1 MNNILFERERETE
14 INALKLILILLISM
28 MMAIPII
35 QHVQSE
41 YSSTPVESYSYYN
54 EMVKFIGQNVFIG
67 FGYNI
72 YPVSWTLLK
81 ENYVSPKNGVV
92 NPFTAQINT
101 SSPLIKQTFSHYYV
115 KRISTGQQNSAIMV
129 EWNSNIRIA
138 EIFTFLN
145 NSIDASI
152 SIKNIGVSSLYMSVF
167 SISTNHHAHAS
178 VNGLSPEAVNST
190 NGNIIIPGND
200 NQVFIGHVSINWG
213 SESSIFSIGAIQ
225 NSGGRDI
232 LTLPFNVGVLSPNET
247 YTIDP
252 IIRSGPISPIVRIP
266 SPPPPA
272 TSHVVFTEN
281 GLPSGAGW
289 SVVYGGQIHTSSST
303 TLTLSSSAG
312 TNSFSVGAVSGQGQI
327 AEYKPSPASGSVV
340 VPSYSTSYVSI
351 SYTAIK
357 AVTYVVTFTESGLPS
372 GTEWTV
378 TINGETHSSS
388 SSSISFNLYNGT
400 HSYSIS
406 TPYGYST
413 GQSSGSIDVN
423 GAAKNIEV
431 NFHAL
436 YPVQLTDLNI
446 TYCEIGASIVGQH
459 DYSSLS
465 YLIQKHT
472 TTQSGASSWG
482 IVCGGIY
489 NFTVAVNYHNS
500 SGPGVYYIPY
510 NVGGYTVNVPVYYGD
525 MQIWALNSVSGLRQ
539 LIAYKAVPKGNGTFT
554 YTFQITPG
562 VYGGFYVCLNNKT
575 SNSEVNQVGQFDVK
589 TTFMNEPPCLP
600 PNANSIARYLFY
612 ECGIAAASSSEV
624 YNSTGSMIGYLTE
637 SVQGLN
643 INYTK
648 GQTRCINYDFGFYSP
663 QNNGLNGH
671 RKYGIFSY
679 NQAMVFNGNQDPT
692 TYSSHCPYIVN
703 NYGGTATQGDSNGA
717 ATNVSEALYLGIT
730 AALSID
736 PYTAVVGVALAAMY
750 PFVFNEFNSPLYQSK
765 PNNFYCNQTAVCK
778 QIWLSTSDCI
788 ETGPSVLPFF
798 KVISTSNDNVSLI
811 QDAKVYSF
819 LKGQPSSFLSWMT
832 DLNFFT
838 YTVNTRIVPVD
849 LTPPIGVCQYDLVN
863 YTSSWSGGPTGYT
876 GPSYS
881 VAVSEP
887 IYMGQVG

>member
-1 MNNILFERERETE
+1 MNNILFERERETK
-14 INALKLILILLISM
+14 IKALKLILILLISI
-28 MMAIPII
+28 MMAIPLV
-35 QHVQSE
+35 QHLQNE
-41 YSSTPVESYSYYN
+41 YASTPVESYSYYN
-54 EMVKFIGQNVFIG
+54 EMVRFVGQNAFIG

-72 YPVSWTLLK
+72 YPVSWTLLR
-81 ENYVSPKNGVV
+81 ENQIPSKNGVV
-92 NPFTAQINT
+92 NPFTAPLNT
-101 SSPLIKQTFSHYYV
+101 SAPLIKQTFTHYYV
-115 KRISTGQQNSAIMV
+115 KRISTGLQNSAIMV
-129 EWNSNIRIA
+129 EWNSNLRIA

-152 SIKNIGVSSLYMSVF
+152 SIKNIGVSSVYMSAF
-167 SISTNHHAHAS
+167 SISTRHHVHAS
-178 VNGLSPEAVNST
+178 VNGLSPESVNSS
-190 NGNIIIPGND
+190 NGNILIPGND
-200 NQVFIGHVSINWG
+200 NQVFIGHISINWG
-213 SESSIFSIGAIQ
+213 SESSIFNIGAIQ
-225 NSGGRDI
+225 NSGAGDI
-232 LTLPFNVGVLSPNET
+232 LTLPFNIGVLSPNET

-252 IIRSGPISPIVRIP
+252 IIRSGPVSPIVRIP

-281 GLPSGAGW
+281 GLPSGDKW
-289 SVVYGGQIHTSSST
+289 SVAYDGKFYSSSSA
-303 TLTLSSSAG
+303 TLTISSSAG
-312 TNSFSVGAVSGQGQI
+312 TNGFSVGTVSGQGQI
-327 AEYKPSPASGSVV
+327 AEYKPSPATGSVGV
-340 VPSYSTSYVSI
+340 SSYSTSYVSVN
-351 SYTAIK
+351 YRAIK
-357 AVTYVVTFTESGLPS
+357 AETYTQTFTESGLPA

-378 TINGETHSSS
+378 AINGQTYSSS

-406 TPYGYST
+406 SPYGYST
-413 GQSSGSIDVN
+413 VQSSGSINVN
-423 GAAKNIEV
+423 GAAKTIEV

-459 DYSSLS
+459 DYSNLS

-472 TTQSGASSWG
+472 STQSGASSWG

-510 NVGGYTVNVPVYYGD
+510 NIGGYTVNVPVYYGN

-624 YNSTGSMIGYLTE
+624 YNSTGSTIGYLTE

-648 GQTRCINYDFGFYSP
+648 GQTRCINYDFGFYSS

-679 NQAMVFNGNQDPT
+679 NQAVVFNGNQDPT
-692 TYSSHCPYIVN
+692 AFTSRNPYIIN
-703 NYGGTATQGDSNGA
+703 NYGGTATQGDSNSG

-730 AALSID
+730 AALSIF
-736 PYTAVVGVALAAMY
+736 PITAVAGVMLSAMY
-750 PFVFNEFNSPLYQSK
+750 PFVFNGQFNSPIYNSK
-765 PNNFYCNQTAVCK
+765 PNNFYCNQSAEITQVLVPTYSCG
-778 QIWLSTSDCI
+778 D
-788 ETGPSVLPFF
+788 GPAWSQLPFW

-811 QDAKVYSF
+811 QDAKVYTELHLQPNSF
-819 LKGQPSSFLSWMT
+819 SSWMT
-832 DLNFFT
+832 DLNFLT
-838 YTVNTRIVPVD
+838 YSVNARIVPID
-849 LTPPIGVCQYDLVN
+849 LNPPCNNEYDLVN
-863 YTSSWSGGPTGYT
+863 CTGGGYS

-881 VAVSEP
+881 AAVSEP